1 MMMNRHNRTEGES
14 CYSHFEVLISKVIG
28 EVFRCMVAVSNYA
41 ISSSSRT

>member
-1 MMMNRHNRTEGES
+1 MNRHTMTEAEG
-14 CYSHFEVLISKVIG
+14 CYSHFEVSISKVIG